1 MAIEGA
7 VRVFLSPSLFVC
19 PFSGTGAAGAGAAGC
34 RFSAGDVSSFYFS
47 MCGLFGGFGL
57 CIKHG
62 RNF

>member
-57 CIKHG
+57 YTKPG
-62 RNF
+62 RSF